1 MSSGNI
7 AQQPLEVTAAERFD
21 IPASGMMDFCKSDH
35 LSPKNSG
42 VKTTVPFYGA
52 LRMQH
57 RLLGEHLLL
66 LKFMSPHLFLAA
78 YL

>member
-7 AQQPLEVTAAERFD
+7 AQRPLKVTAAKRFD
-21 IPASGMMDFCKSDH
+21 IPASGVMDFCKSDY
-35 LSPKNSG
+35 LTA
-42 VKTTVPFYGA
+42 KTAELKPLCLFHGA
-52 LRMQH
+52 PRMQ
-57 RLLGEHLLL
+57 RRPLGEHLLL